1 MSSASRR
8 LFILDAN
15 ALLHR
20 AWHALPPLTNPEG
33 QVVNAVYGV
42 MMIVMKLLENEMPE
56 AMVACWDTE
65 AATFRHEA
73 YKEYKAHREEQPDE
87 LYAQIPLIQQ
97 GLATLG
103 VDSLELDGYEADDL
117 LGTIAVRAQAE
128 GWEVVIVTGDKDAFQ
143 LIRPGISVMTF
154 KKGVSDTL
162 VYDEAE
168 LKARFGLTPTQ
179 FLEYKAMRG
188 DPSDNIPGVK
198 GIGEKGAT
206 DLLQRFGSLEG
217 ILRAAHDEAS
227 ELSRSTR
234 EKLLAAE
241 AEIPAI
247 ISLVS
252 IVTDAPIVWLPHL
265 LERDQDGLRKFLRSM
280 GFKTLLGKMGM
291 SGAKS
296 EKTEENKE
304 GGSEAELS
312 KKEAKHSSV
321 IHEGSTLKSC
331 VVKRLETVE
340 EAMRVVHEIGKE
352 KELLVHVARGVQ
364 GSLFGEAIESL
375 ILGVPGETGK
385 LFELP
390 SAFLR
395 KEKTIH
401 QAIQGLFD
409 GSGIGFFSH
418 DTKLQVR
425 GLHLM
430 GFELERWGFDLMLAA
445 YLLGAGER
453 NHDLPSLAE
462 RFLQVNLSADAAPV
476 KQAECV
482 LSLLEPVRTRLQAE
496 GLETVLA
503 RFELPL
509 VPVLARMEE
518 VGIKIDRVYLQT
530 LSKEFTEDKARLEK
544 EMIEMAGRAFNPASP
559 SQLADVLFTDLALPT
574 KGIKKGKTGYS
585 TAAPELEKLRG
596 QHAIIEK
603 IEDYREVS
611 KLLSTYVDVIPLLAD
626 QEGRVHT
633 TYNQAVAATGRLSS
647 TDPNLQNIPIRTEAG
662 RRIRRAFV
670 ASKGMVL
677 VSCDYSQIELRL
689 AAALSKDPVMTEA
702 FVHGEDIHQATAARI
717 WGVSLKE
724 VTKDQRRAAKAINF
738 GILYGQGAH
747 GLAGVAG
754 ISYAEAKKF
763 IEKYFEVYA
772 QFRAYIEET
781 KALAR
786 KLGYV
791 ETLFGRKRPMPEI
804 LSSIPML
811 RAQAE
816 RMAVNM
822 PLQGTAA
829 DLMKLAMIEIDK
841 KLPMVCK
848 DAKML
853 LQVHDEVVLEVP
865 EQEAERVA
873 QFVKETMENVEK
885 MGVPIVVET
894 KTGLNWEEME

>member
-128 GWEVVIVTGDKDAFQ
+128 GWDVVIVTGDKDAFQ

-162 VYDEAE
+162 IYDEAE
-168 LKARFGLTPTQ
+168 LKARFGLTPAQ

-217 ILRAAHDEAS
+217 ILRAAHDGTS
-227 ELSRSTR
+227 DLSKSTR

-252 IVTDAPIVWLPHL
+252 IVTDVPIVWLPHV
-265 LERDQDGLRKFLRSM
+265 LERDQEGLRKFLRGM
-280 GFKTLLGKMGM
+280 GFKTLIGKMGT
-291 SGAKS
+291 SGIREEVTEKSGEQTSKTKENKS
-296 EKTEENKE
+296 EAADSSEMKE
-304 GGSEAELS
+304 DGRLVA
-312 KKEAKHSSV
+312 
-321 IHEGSTLKSC
+321 C
-331 VVKRLETVE
+331 VLRRLETVE
-340 EAMRVVHEIGKE
+340 EALRMIDEIGKE
-352 KELLVHVARGVQ
+352 KEILVHVARGVQ
-364 GSLFGEAIESL
+364 GSLFGEAIESV
-375 ILGVPGETGK
+375 ILGVLGETGR
-385 LFELP
+385 LFEFP

-395 KEKTIH
+395 KEKAIH
-401 QAIQGLFD
+401 QAVQALFD
-409 GSGIGFFSH
+409 ASGIVFFSH
-418 DTKLQVR
+418 DTKLQLR
-425 GLHLM
+425 GLHLL

-462 RFLQVNLSADAAPV
+462 RFLQVNLSADAAPA

-482 LSLLEPVRTRLQAE
+482 LSLLEPVHSRLQAE
-496 GLETVLA
+496 GLETVLG

-518 VGIKIDRVYLQT
+518 VGIKIDRPYLQT

-544 EMIEMAGRAFNPASP
+544 EMVEMAGRPFNPASP

-596 QHAIIEK
+596 QHTIIEK

-662 RRIRRAFV
+662 RRIRRAFI
-670 ASKGMVL
+670 AAEGNVL

-702 FVHGEDIHQATAARI
+702 FVQGEDIHQATAARI
-717 WGVSLKE
+717 WGVALKE

-763 IEKYFEVYA
+763 IEKYFQVYA

-841 KLPMVCK
+841 KLPLVCK
-848 DAKML
+848 EAKML

-865 EQEAERVA
+865 EKDAERVV